1 VAKLAPLFA
10 VALIATACGSHKAA
24 APPTPPKPGPGRI
37 LYQGADW
44 AVTYDHGKAFA
55 QRLVGNA
62 WKRDTTGLVK
72 VTILGP
78 KPGSTGNP
86 SRPQVA
92 FEMSATTDLADS
104 AVWVDGTEL
113 LGKGGGLTP
122 TRGTVYGA
130 PDAPLKPGKHT
141 AVAYA
146 RTATHATAVAWT
158 FST

>member
-1 VAKLAPLFA
+1 M
-10 VALIATACGSHKAA
+10 IATACGSHKAA
-24 APPTPPKPGPGRI
+24 APPVPPKPGPGRI
-37 LYQGADW
+37 LYQGSAW

-55 QRLVGNA
+55 LRLVDGT
-62 WKRDTTGLVK
+62 WKPDTTGAVK
-72 VTILGP
+72 VSILGP
-78 KPGSTGNP
+78 KPGSKGNP
-86 SRPQVA
+86 RRPQIA
-92 FEMSATTDLADS
+92 FEMSATSDLADS

-122 TRGTVYGA
+122 TKGTVYGA
-130 PDAPLKPGKHT
+130 PDAPLGPGKHT